1 MIGLLGLNHKTAP
14 IKVREKFVFCEEDVK
29 RFVPQ
34 LINSGINGAIVVSTC
49 NRTEIYFDYTEKDI
63 YNCTGTLAAQLFEWR
78 KADKSMQAHFYHK
91 FQEEASAHLF
101 RVASGLDS
109 MALGE
114 YQIVGQ
120 LKEAFAIA
128 EKYEVHTPTLIRL
141 FNKAFEAGKKV
152 RTETALSKG
161 AVSISYAAVELANE
175 KLHNI
180 SSHPTLLLGAGQT
193 GELTLQNLLKKGC
206 KKFTII
212 NRTEAKARELA
223 QRYQGAAKDFSELYN
238 ELITNDIVITSTASK
253 KPLITK
259 ETIEKVMI
267 ERQNKPIFFVDLSV
281 PHNVSPDVAQ
291 IENVYVIDVDD
302 LHAVVERT
310 FGNRRGEIEKAEVII
325 AQIVKDFTDWQFTR
339 NLTPTFQ
346 NISDNFKKI
355 NATELEGFIKRQSN
369 DNSEEASNYADHI
382 TNKFIRLMI
391 KNVKSI
397 TDNGRKKEYIELVN
411 DLFKIAP

>member
-34 LINSGINGAIVVSTC
+34 LIDAGINGAIVVSTC

-63 YNCTGTLAAQLFEWR
+63 FDCSSTIAAKLFEWR
-78 KADKSMQAHFYHK
+78 KADKSEESHFYHK
-91 FQEEASAHLF
+91 FQDEASEHLF

-120 LKEAFAIA
+120 LKDAFAIA
-128 EKYEVHTPTLIRL
+128 EKHQVNSPTLIRL

-161 AVSISYAAVELANE
+161 AVSISYAAVELASK
-175 KLHNI
+175 KLHNL

-206 KKFTII
+206 DKFTIV
-212 NRTEAKARELA
+212 NRTAAKAQELTK
-223 QRYQGAAKDFSELYN
+223 RYKGTAKDFSELQN
-238 ELITNDIVITSTASK
+238 ELVHNDIVITSTASK

-259 ETIEKVMI
+259 EMVEQIMV
-267 ERQNKPIFFVDLSV
+267 ERQNKPMFFVDLSV
-281 PHNVSPDVAQ
+281 PHNVAPNVAE
-291 IENVYVIDVDD
+291 IENVFVNDIDD
-302 LHAVVERT
+302 LNAVVDKT
-310 FGNRRGEIEKAEVII
+310 FDKRKGEIEKAEAII
-325 AQIVKDFTDWQFTR
+325 SEFVTDFSDWQYTR

-346 NISDNFKKI
+346 SISDNFRKI
-355 NATELEGFIKRQSN
+355 NEAELEGFIKRQSK
-369 DNSEEASNYADHI
+369 DNSEEASMYADHI

>member
-34 LINSGINGAIVVSTC
+34 LIDAGINGAIVVSTC

-63 YNCTGTLAAQLFEWR
+63 FDCSSTIAAKLFEWR
-78 KADKSMQAHFYHK
+78 KADKSVESHFYHK
-91 FQEEASAHLF
+91 FQDEASEHLF

-120 LKEAFAIA
+120 LKDAFAIA
-128 EKYEVHTPTLIRL
+128 EKHQVNSPTLIRL

-161 AVSISYAAVELANE
+161 AVSISYAAVELASK
-175 KLHNI
+175 KLHNL

-206 KKFTII
+206 DKFTIV
-212 NRTEAKARELA
+212 NRTAAKAQELA
-223 QRYQGAAKDFSELYN
+223 KRYKGTAKDFSELQN
-238 ELITNDIVITSTASK
+238 ELVHNNIVITSTASK

-259 ETIEKVMI
+259 EMVEQIMV
-267 ERQNKPIFFVDLSV
+267 ERQNKPMFFVDLSV
-281 PHNVSPDVAQ
+281 PHNVAPDVAE
-291 IENVYVIDVDD
+291 IENVFVNDIDD
-302 LHAVVERT
+302 LNAVVDKT
-310 FGNRRGEIEKAEVII
+310 FDKRKGEIEKAEAII
-325 AQIVKDFTDWQFTR
+325 SEFVTDFSDWQHTR

-346 NISDNFKKI
+346 NISDNFRKI
-355 NATELEGFIKRQSN
+355 NEAELEGFIKRQSK
-369 DNSEEASNYADHI
+369 DNSEEASMYADHI

>member
-34 LINSGINGAIVVSTC
+34 LIDAGINGAIVVSTC
-49 NRTEIYFDYTEKDI
+49 NRTEIYFDYPEKDI
-63 YNCTGTLAAQLFEWR
+63 FDCTSTLAKMLFDWR
-78 KADKSMQAHFYHK
+78 KADKSVGAHFYHK
-91 FQEEASAHLF
+91 FQDEASQHLF

-120 LKEAFAIA
+120 LKDAFAIA
-128 EKYEVHTPTLIRL
+128 DKYELHTPTLIRL

-161 AVSISYAAVELANE
+161 AVSISYAAVELANK
-175 KLHNI
+175 KLHNL

-206 KKFTII
+206 NKFTII
-212 NRTEAKARELA
+212 NRTAEKAQELAKRYKGVARE
-223 QRYQGAAKDFSELYN
+223 FSELQN
-238 ELITNDIVITSTASK
+238 ELVHNDIVVTSTASK

-259 ETIEKVMI
+259 EMVEQVMI
-267 ERQNKPIFFVDLSV
+267 ERQHKPMFFVDLSV
-281 PHNVSPDVAQ
+281 PHNVAPDVAE
-291 IENVYVIDVDD
+291 IENVFVNDIDD
-302 LHAVVERT
+302 LNAVVDKT
-310 FGNRRGEIEKAEVII
+310 FDIRKGEIEKAEAII
-325 AQIVKDFTDWQFTR
+325 AEFVTDFSDWQHTR

-346 NISDNFKKI
+346 SISDNFRKI
-355 NATELEGFIKRQSN
+355 NEAELEGFIKRQSK
-369 DNSEEASNYADHI
+369 DNTEEASMYADHI

-411 DLFKIAP
+411 DLFKLAP